1 MRFVRRLGRRRS
13 GSRTRSV
20 FKPHRGVLAPWGLV
34 RPLFKECTVKI
45 LIALFLIAG
54 AVASC
59 SVLQSKVEGATSQR
73 VAQIDAAVEAMSK

>member
-1 MRFVRRLGRRRS
+1 
-13 GSRTRSV
+13 
-20 FKPHRGVLAPWGLV
+20 LV

-45 LIALFLIAG
+45 LIALFLIVG

-59 SVLQSKVEGATSQR
+59 SALQSKVEGATNQR